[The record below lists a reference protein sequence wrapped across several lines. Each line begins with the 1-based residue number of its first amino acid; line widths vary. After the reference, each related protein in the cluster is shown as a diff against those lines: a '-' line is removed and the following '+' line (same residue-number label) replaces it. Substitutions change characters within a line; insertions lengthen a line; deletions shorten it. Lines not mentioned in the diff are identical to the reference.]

1 MAKDD
6 FQSAPMIFT
15 RFKDNFAEVDYTLPI
30 EGAFGVTA
38 PLTAI
43 ELEARAKGCAV
54 IIQVSLISL
63 DDFYGTEP
71 DTDEGDKED
80 DGSE

>member
-1 MAKDD
+1 MPKDD

-43 ELEARAKGCAV
+43 ELEARAKQCAV

-63 DDFYGTEP
+63 DDFYGPQP
-71 DTDEGDKED
+71 DTDEGELD
-80 DGSE
+80 DERAE

>member
-1 MAKDD
+1 MPKDD

-30 EGAFGVTA
+30 E
-38 PLTAI
+38 
-43 ELEARAKGCAV
+43 
-54 IIQVSLISL
+54 
-63 DDFYGTEP
+63 P